1 MKTPIQEHIEWLK
14 EKHKTVIN
22 HPYVEIGDC
31 IEHAESM
38 LEKEEVMIKYSYWEG
53 VNLIISRL
61 RNIHPRHLAEEL
73 ISDFIEMQY
82 THFHLQVN
90 DWYNKNF
97 NTEKK

>member
-38 LEKEEVMIKYSYWEG
+38 LEKEEAMIKHSYWEG
-53 VNLIISRL
+53 VIKR
-61 RNIHPRHLAEEL
+61 AD
-73 ISDFIEMQY
+73 DFFQE
-82 THFHLQVN
+82 N

-97 NTEKK
+97 KTEKK

>member
-14 EKHKTVIN
+14 EKYKTLIDYQGRGVAL
-22 HPYVEIGDC
+22 EIGDC

-53 VNLIISRL
+53 IIKRA
-61 RNIHPRHLAEEL
+61 PD
-73 ISDFIEMQY
+73 DF
-82 THFHLQVN
+82 QVN

>member
-1 MKTPIQEHIEWLK
+1 MKTPLQEHIEWLK

-38 LEKEEVMIKYSYWEG
+38 LHNEEVMIKYSYWEG

-61 RNIHPRHLAEEL
+61 RNTRPKHLF
-73 ISDFIEMQY
+73 D
-82 THFHLQVN
+82 LQVN

-97 NTEKK
+97 NTKEK

>member
-38 LEKEEVMIKYSYWEG
+38 LEKEKEVIKYSYWEG
-53 VNLIISRL
+53 VKN
-61 RNIHPRHLAEEL
+61 PRHLF
-73 ISDFIEMQY
+73 D
-82 THFHLQVN
+82 LQVN

>member
-1 MKTPIQEHIEWLK
+1 MKTPLQEHIEWLK

-38 LEKEEVMIKYSYWEG
+38 LEKEEVMLKYSYLEG
-53 VNLIISRL
+53 A
-61 RNIHPRHLAEEL
+61 NI
-73 ISDFIEMQY
+73 Y
-82 THFHLQVN
+82 TWGFVHLQVD

-97 NTEKK
+97 NTKEK

>member
-1 MKTPIQEHIEWLK
+1 MKTPLQEHIEWLK

-53 VNLIISRL
+53 GQDV
-61 RNIHPRHLAEEL
+61 PCQ
-73 ISDFIEMQY
+73 F
-82 THFHLQVN
+82 VN
-90 DWYNKNF
+90 DWYNKTF
-97 NTEKK
+97 NTKEK